1 MDKQSKRELAQQY
14 QMRTM
19 VGGVCAIVN
28 TMNGKRLIVS
38 ATEVDRLHNLFD
50 FSVSTGR
57 FTYMELHKDAAE
69 FGVKAFEFE
78 VLELLEKKEL
88 QTLAQFQEDITILRD
103 LWREKYGPDQLY

>member
-1 MDKQSKRELAQQY
+1 MDKKIKRELAQQY
-14 QMRTM
+14 QRRTM

-50 FSVSTGR
+50 FSVSSGQ

-69 FGVKAFEFE
+69 FGVSAFEFE
-78 VLELLEKKEL
+78 VLELLEKQEP
-88 QTLAQFQEDITILRD
+88 QTLEQFQQDIEILRD
-103 LWREKYGPDQLY
+103 LWRDKYEPDQLY